1 MREHL
6 EPAGGKARLSIAK
19 VLSVLSPDSRRRLA
33 FDNAREIELCSKM
46 QFGAFKPAKIPTIV
60 ANLEKVMPSAIEGCY
75 VAGEQGKQ
83 YGARG
88 KQVMGKH
95 VGGAA
100 LKPR

>member
-1 MREHL
+1 MSNSDTPTR
-6 EPAGGKARLSIAK
+6 
-19 VLSVLSPDSRRRLA
+19 DSRRRLA

-95 VGGAA
+95 AGGAA